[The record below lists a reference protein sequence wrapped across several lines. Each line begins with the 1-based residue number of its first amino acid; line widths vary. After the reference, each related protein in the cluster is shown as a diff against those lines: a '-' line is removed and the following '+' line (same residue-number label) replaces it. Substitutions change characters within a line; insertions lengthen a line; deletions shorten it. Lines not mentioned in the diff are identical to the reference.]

1 MGLVQVGGYQFS
13 TVTESVSTVYDQGG
27 HRAASAAEN
36 QNNLLMYQN
45 TYL

>member
-27 HRAASAAEN
+27 QWHRAARAAEN
-36 QNNLLMYQN
+36 QNNR
-45 TYL
+45 